1 MLRVMLSGC
10 IAAASVIHAGSVTAQ
25 GFPAKPIRIV
35 ATEPGGGGDFA
46 ARILAQGITGPL
58 GQSVVVENRPS
69 GVIPGEIVARAT
81 PDGHTL
87 LVAASVFVLGPLLQ
101 KTPYDPVKDFVP
113 VTLVMSSPS
122 LLVSHPSV
130 PVSSVKE
137 LVALAKARPGELNY
151 ASSGLGASNHL
162 AGELFKAMTGVDIVR
177 VPYKG
182 SGPALTNLVGGQV
195 QIMFSATPTALPHV
209 RTGKLRS
216 LAVTSPKPSILA
228 PGVPTMASTIPGY
241 ESVTIFGVWAPAKTP
256 DAVVAMLNRE
266 MVQVLGRAD
275 VKEKLLTAGVEAA
288 GSTPGEL
295 TAAMKGEI
303 DRMGK
308 VIRDAGIRAD

>member
-10 IAAASVIHAGSVTAQ
+10 ITAASVMQVGSAPAQ

-209 RTGKLRS
+209 KTGKLRS

>member
-10 IAAASVIHAGSVTAQ
+10 IAAASVMQLGSVTAQ

-137 LVALAKARPGELNY
+137 LIALAKARPGELNY

-209 RTGKLRS
+209 KTGKLRS